1 MKKQLFS
8 MLSSTTIALTM
19 SLTMATGL
27 KAADA
32 LQNPIG
38 VVELFTS
45 QGCSSCPP
53 ADKALTKLI
62 EEGKVLALSYH
73 VDYWNYLG
81 WVDTLATKESTDRQY
96 AYAKTLKRRGV
107 YTPQVIVNGRDHLVG
122 SNYNGIKA
130 KVSTFE
136 SSERGLAVP
145 LTISATDDELSISI
159 GEGEGKA
166 SIVAVYF
173 DNENTVDIKRGENR
187 GRQITYHHSV
197 RDIETIGMW
206 YGEAQEIKL
215 PMAVME
221 KVKDGGAAIL
231 LQSMANG
238 GTPAAIL
245 GAASYKGSS

>member
-1 MKKQLFS
+1 MKKQLFFLFGAAS
-8 MLSSTTIALTM
+8 IALTM
-19 SLTMATGL
+19 ASGL
-27 KAADA
+27 KADDN

-53 ADKALTKLI
+53 ADKALGKLI
-62 EEGKVLALSYH
+62 EEGQVLALSYH

-81 WVDTLATKESTDRQY
+81 WEDTLATKEATDRQY

-145 LTISATDDELSISI
+145 LSIAATGDEISI
-159 GEGEGKA
+159 TIGKGQGKA

-173 DNENTVDIKRGENR
+173 DNENTVDITRGENR
-187 GRQITYHHSV
+187 GKQITYHHSV
-197 RDIETIGMW
+197 KDIETIGMW
-206 YGEAQEIKL
+206 YGDAQEIKL
-215 PMAVME
+215 PMAVMD
-221 KVKDGGAAIL
+221 KVKEGGAAIL
-231 LQSMANG
+231 LQSMASE
-238 GTPAAIL
+238 GTPSAIL
-245 GAASYKGSS
+245 GAASYKS

>member
-1 MKKQLFS
+1 
-8 MLSSTTIALTM
+8 
-19 SLTMATGL
+19 MASGL
-27 KAADA
+27 QAADN

-53 ADKALTKLI
+53 ADKALGKLI

-81 WVDTLATKESTDRQY
+81 WEDTLATKEATDRQY

-130 KVSTFE
+130 RVSKFD

-145 LTISATDDELSISI
+145 LTISASSDEISISI

-166 SIVAVYF
+166 SI
-173 DNENTVDIKRGENR
+173 
-187 GRQITYHHSV
+187 
-197 RDIETIGMW
+197 
-206 YGEAQEIKL
+206 
-215 PMAVME
+215 
-221 KVKDGGAAIL
+221 
-231 LQSMANG
+231 
-238 GTPAAIL
+238 
-245 GAASYKGSS
+245 

>member
-8 MLSSTTIALTM
+8 ILGAASVALTM
-19 SLTMATGL
+19 TSGS
-27 KAADA
+27 KAADG

-53 ADKALTKLI
+53 ADKALGKLI

-81 WVDTLATKESTDRQY
+81 WEDTLATKEATNRQY

-145 LTISATDDELSISI
+145 LSIAANGDEISISI
-159 GEGEGKA
+159 GEGKGKA

-187 GRQITYHHSV
+187 GKQITYHHSV
-197 RDIETIGMW
+197 KDIETIGMW
-206 YGEAQEIKL
+206 YGDAQEIKL
-215 PMAVME
+215 PMAVMD
-221 KVKDGGAAIL
+221 KVKEGGAAIL
-231 LQSMANG
+231 LQSMATE
-238 GTPAAIL
+238 GTPSAIL
-245 GAASYKGSS
+245 GAASYEG

>member
-1 MKKQLFS
+1 MKKQLFFT
-8 MLSSTTIALTM
+8 LGAIGIALTTTL
-19 SLTMATGL
+19 SLTSGSQAS
-27 KAADA
+27 DE

-53 ADKALTKLI
+53 ADKTLSKLI
-62 EEGKVLALSYH
+62 EEGQVLALSYH

-96 AYAKTLKRRGV
+96 AYAKTLQRRGV

-136 SSERGLAVP
+136 QTERGLAVP
-145 LTISATDDELSISI
+145 LSISASDDEISISI
-159 GEGEGKA
+159 GEGQGKA

-173 DNENTVDIKRGENR
+173 DNENTIDIKRGENR
-187 GRQITYHHSV
+187 GRKITYHHSV

-206 YGEAQEIKL
+206 YGDAQEIKL

-238 GTPAAIL
+238 GTPGAIL
-245 GAASYKGSS
+245 GAASYKG

>member
-8 MLSSTTIALTM
+8 LFSAASIALAMT
-19 SLTMATGL
+19 SSL
-27 KAADA
+27 KANDD

-53 ADKALTKLI
+53 ADKALGKLI

-81 WVDTLATKESTDRQY
+81 WEDTLATKEATDRQY

-130 KVSTFE
+130 RVSTFE

-145 LTISATDDELSISI
+145 LSISAKGDEISI
-159 GEGEGKA
+159 TIGKGQGKA

-187 GRQITYHHSV
+187 GKQITYHHSV
-197 RDIETIGMW
+197 KDIETIGMW
-206 YGEAQEIKL
+206 YGDAQEIKL

-221 KVKDGGAAIL
+221 KVKEGGAAIL
-231 LQSMANG
+231 LQSMASE
-238 GTPAAIL
+238 GTPSAIL
-245 GAASYKGSS
+245 GAASYKS

>member
-8 MLSSTTIALTM
+8 LLSAASIALTM
-19 SLTMATGL
+19 TSSL
-27 KAADA
+27 KADDN

-53 ADKALTKLI
+53 ADKALGKLI

-81 WVDTLATKESTDRQY
+81 WEDTLATKEATDRQY

-130 KVSTFE
+130 RVSTFE

-145 LTISATDDELSISI
+145 LSISAKDDEISI
-159 GEGEGKA
+159 TIGKGQGKA

-187 GRQITYHHSV
+187 GKQITYHHSV
-197 RDIETIGMW
+197 KDIETIGMW
-206 YGEAQEIKL
+206 YGDEQEIKL

-221 KVKDGGAAIL
+221 KVKEGGAAIL
-231 LQSMANG
+231 LQSMASE
-238 GTPAAIL
+238 GTPSAIL
-245 GAASYKGSS
+245 GAASYKS

>member
-1 MKKQLFS
+1 MKNQLFS
-8 MLSSTTIALTM
+8 FIGATGIAL
-19 SLTMATGL
+19 SMASGL
-27 KAADA
+27 QAADN

-53 ADKALTKLI
+53 ADKALGKLI

-81 WVDTLATKESTDRQY
+81 WEDTLATKEATDRQY

-130 KVSTFE
+130 RVSTFD

-145 LTISATDDELSISI
+145 LTISASNDEISISI

-197 RDIETIGMW
+197 KDIETIGMW
-206 YGEAQEIKL
+206 YGKAQEIKL

-231 LQSMANG
+231 LQSMASE
-238 GTPAAIL
+238 GTPSAIL
-245 GAASYKGSS
+245 GAASYKG

>member
-8 MLSSTTIALTM
+8 LFSAASIALAMT
-19 SLTMATGL
+19 SSL
-27 KAADA
+27 KANDD

-53 ADKALTKLI
+53 ADKALGKLI

-81 WVDTLATKESTDRQY
+81 WEDTLATKEATDRQY

-130 KVSTFE
+130 RVSTFE

-145 LTISATDDELSISI
+145 LSIAATDDEISI
-159 GEGEGKA
+159 TIGKGQGKA

-187 GRQITYHHSV
+187 GKQITYHHSV
-197 RDIETIGMW
+197 KDIETIGMW
-206 YGEAQEIKL
+206 YGDAQEIKL
-215 PMAVME
+215 PMAVMK
-221 KVKDGGAAIL
+221 KVKEGGAAIL
-231 LQSMANG
+231 LQSMASE

-245 GAASYKGSS
+245 GAASYKS

>member
-8 MLSSTTIALTM
+8 FIGATGIAL
-19 SLTMATGL
+19 SLASGL
-27 KAADA
+27 QAADN

-53 ADKALTKLI
+53 ADKALGKLI

-81 WVDTLATKESTDRQY
+81 WEDTLATKEATDRQY

-130 KVSTFE
+130 RVSKFD

-145 LTISATDDELSISI
+145 LTISASNDEISISI

-197 RDIETIGMW
+197 KDIETIGMW
-206 YGEAQEIKL
+206 YGKAQETKL

-231 LQSMANG
+231 LQSMASE
-238 GTPAAIL
+238 GTPSAIL
-245 GAASYKGSS
+245 GAASYKG

>member
-1 MKKQLFS
+1 MKKQL
-8 MLSSTTIALTM
+8 LSSLGAASIALMMTFSTTA
-19 SLTMATGL
+19 SLQAS
-27 KAADA
+27 DQ

-53 ADKALTKLI
+53 ADKALSKLI

-81 WVDTLATKESTDRQY
+81 WVDTLATKEATDRQY

-136 SSERGLAVP
+136 TTERGLAVP
-145 LTISATDDELSISI
+145 LSMSSDGEEITISI
-159 GEGEGKA
+159 GAGQGKA

-173 DNENTVDIKRGENR
+173 DNENTIDIKRGENR
-187 GRQITYHHSV
+187 GRKITYHHSV

-206 YGEAQEIKL
+206 YGDAQEIKL

-221 KVKDGGAAIL
+221 KVKEGGAAIL

-238 GTPAAIL
+238 GTPGAIL
-245 GAASYKGSS
+245 GAASYKS